1 MLRSICAAWLV
12 AVSFICTA
20 QAQKGNLSGVVTD
33 IKTGET
39 LVGASVYIEGTTLGA
54 MTDFDGSFTIENIP
68 LGSYKVVCS
77 FISYETQIK
86 ERVEIA
92 GEHGKTINF
101 NLGEAVVKLDDVK
114 IVGRKNRESESVLL
128 LDRKQAA
135 TITESIGAQQLAYQ
149 GVSDAASAATK
160 VTGITKQEGAKTLN
174 VRGLGDRYNS
184 TTLNGLPF
192 PSNNAETKNID
203 LSIFSTDII
212 QYVEVDKV
220 FTSAVY
226 GDFAGANINI
236 SSKVFKG
243 NQFIKIGLKAGSN
256 TNVMDAD
263 NFYLPDG
270 TTISGFDNYKATPS
284 LNDYHFEN
292 SWDPNKESKM
302 LNLGWALSAGRSF
315 NLGDEKKLNTLIS
328 LSYDN
333 EYYHSQLVQNRI
345 NGSDFF
351 RKQLT
356 GEQFGF
362 KTQTTAML
370 GINYS
375 TSNSN
380 IYLNTMLL
388 NSSDANLKT
397 LQGFIFDLAEDGALI
412 RRSDFERTAVWV
424 NQLLGEQK
432 LNNDLDLNWGLSYN
446 RVNNI
451 IPDRRHVSLDGEN
464 ATIKHF
470 TDDNESDY
478 FRYFHE
484 FIEDELAVKAEV
496 TKRFGESVNEV
507 SSRAEFKLGVSG
519 KYKVRD
525 FESTQF
531 NHDIY
536 RNRSIFDPNYFVD
549 VSVNNIDQFLNNDNL
564 KKQEFFLKTF
574 FGNTIRPSTYK
585 GTQVIAAAYGS
596 LHYYLS
602 EKWLAV
608 LGLRVENVFQQIEYV
623 TALKPE
629 GDDKDF
635 NELQVLPSL
644 SLKYRLNEKNNL
656 RFALGKTYT
665 LPQFTEMALFSFE
678 GITETTQ
685 GNPYLYPSSVY
696 NAEIKWEFFPKNGE
710 LLSVST
716 FGKYIIDPIN
726 RVVMASASNDFTY
739 ANTGDWAYV
748 VGAEIEWQKNIFRK
762 RNESTER
769 SLFLTANLALMATK
783 QELNAEKL
791 ARETKDKNGN
801 SLINVNFNTEKEEL
815 EGAAPVIANAALRYK
830 LRWNLNRNSF
840 TTSLVYGYV
849 SDRLYLIGTNT
860 FGNQVDK
867 PLHTLD
873 FVVKSKFNKLG
884 IDISMKN
891 ILNPDIERMQENIS
905 KDFLVR
911 SYQKGLKFS
920 VSVNY
925 TF

>member
-1 MLRSICAAWLV
+1 MLKQISIALLILISFG
-12 AVSFICTA
+12 VSA
-20 QAQKGNLSGVVTD
+20 QAQKGKITGVVKD

-39 LVGASVYIEGTTLGA
+39 LVGASVYIEGTIFGA
-54 MTDFDGSFTIENIP
+54 MTDFDGVFTIENIP
-68 LGSYKVVCS
+68 TGAHKVTCS
-77 FISYETQIK
+77 FISYETQSK
-86 ERVEIA
+86 ENITVA
-92 GEHGKTINF
+92 NNTATKVNF
-101 NLGEAVVKLDDVK
+101 DLGEAVVKLDDVK
-114 IVGRKNRESESVLL
+114 VVARKNRESETVLL
-128 LDRKQAA
+128 LDRKQAS
-135 TITESIGAQQLAYQ
+135 TIKESIGAQQLAVQ
-149 GVSDAASAATK
+149 GVSDAATAATK

-212 QYVEVDKV
+212 GFVGVEKV
-220 FTSAVY
+220 FTSPLY
-226 GDFAGANINI
+226 GDFAGANIDI

-243 NQFIKIGLKAGSN
+243 NPYIKVGVKAGSN
-256 TNVMDAD
+256 TNVMDVD
-263 NFYLPDG
+263 QFYLPDG
-270 TTISGFDNYKATPS
+270 VGITGFDNYKPTGS

-292 SWDPNKESKM
+292 SWDPQQKSNTP
-302 LNLGWALSAGRSF
+302 NLGLSIAAGNAF
-315 NLGDEKKLNTLIS
+315 DLGNNRQLNSTIT

-333 EYYHSQLVQNRI
+333 ENYYSELKQNRV
-345 NGSDFF
+345 NGSDFY
-351 RKQLT
+351 RKRLT

-370 GINYS
+370 GLNLQTPRNNY
-375 TSNSN
+375 
-380 IYLNTMLL
+380 YLNSMLL
-388 NSSDANLKT
+388 NSSDASLKT
-397 LQGFIFDLAEDGALI
+397 LQGFIFDLAEDGAFI
-412 RRSDFERTAVWV
+412 RRSEFERTTVWV
-424 NQLLGEQK
+424 NQLLGKHELQ
-432 LNNDLDLNWGLSYN
+432 NEINFNWGLSYN

-451 IPDRRHVSLDGEN
+451 IPDRRHVSLDG
-464 ATIKHF
+464 TDSTTKHF

-478 FRYFHE
+478 FRYFHN
-484 FIEDELAVKAEV
+484 FIENEYALKAEAS
-496 TKRFGESVNEV
+496 KPFGESINDAP
-507 SSRAEFKLGVSG
+507 SRAVIKAGISG

-536 RNRSIFDPNYFVD
+536 RNRNVFDPNYFVNVD
-549 VSVNNIDQFLNNDNL
+549 VNNIDGFLNNNNL
-564 KKQEFFLKTF
+564 KRQEFFLKTF
-574 FGNTIRPSTYK
+574 FGNTIRPSFYK
-585 GTQVIAAAYGS
+585 GSQIISAGYGS
-596 LHYYLS
+596 LEYHLS

-608 LGLRVENVFQQIEYV
+608 LGLRLENVFQKIEYT

-629 GDDKDF
+629 GGEKDF
-635 NELQVLPSL
+635 NEFQILPSL
-644 SLKYRLNEKNNL
+644 SLKYKMNEKNNL

-696 NAEIKWEFFPKNGE
+696 NGEIKWELFPKNGE
-710 LLSVST
+710 LFSISA

-748 VGAEIEWQKNIFRK
+748 AGAEMELQKNIFK
-762 RNESTER
+762 VKNEEGEN
-769 SLFLTANLALMATK
+769 SLFLTANLALMTTK
-783 QELNAEKL
+783 QDLNAQKL
-791 ARETKDKNGN
+791 GKETQDKNGN
-801 SLINVNFNTEKEEL
+801 SLINVNFNSDNDKL
-815 EGAAPVIANAALRYK
+815 EGAAPIVANASLRYK
-830 LRWNLNRNSF
+830 YGWKQNANSI

-867 PLHTLD
+867 AIHNLD
-873 FVVKSKFNKLG
+873 FVVKSRLG
-884 IDISMKN
+884 KIGVDASVKN
-891 ILNPDIERMQENIS
+891 ILNPDVERMQENTS
-905 KDFLVR
+905 QDFLVR
-911 SYQKGLKFS
+911 SYQKGIKFS